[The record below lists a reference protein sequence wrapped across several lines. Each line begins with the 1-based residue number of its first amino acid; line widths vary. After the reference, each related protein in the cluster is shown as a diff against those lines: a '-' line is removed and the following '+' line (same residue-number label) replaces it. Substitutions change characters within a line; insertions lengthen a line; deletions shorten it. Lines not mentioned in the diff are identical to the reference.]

1 MTLPDP
7 DQLLDEQI
15 EYYRQ
20 RAPEYDDW
28 WEGAGAWRRPA
39 EIDERWRAETAL
51 LVDAL
56 IEFDARGE
64 VLEIAAGTGNLTRHL
79 VRSADQLTAI
89 DTSPEALEIAQSK
102 LDGASNADLVVADI
116 FRWEPPKRYDAIVFG
131 FWLSHVPPA
140 RTTAFWDL
148 VDRAL
153 APGGRVFLVDSR
165 FSSERVG
172 RPVTSAPG
180 PQSGV
185 LSTTWLSE
193 AISQRTLSDGRE
205 YWIVKRDVQP
215 KELEAELA
223 ALGWT
228 AEAGTTGEYFVHAT
242 AGRAGPA
249 SSAGN

>member
-28 WEGAGAWRRPA
+28 WEGVGVWRRSA
-39 EIDERWRAETAL
+39 ETDERWRAEQAL
-51 LVDAL
+51 LVDAIL
-56 IEFDARGE
+56 AFDARGD

-79 VRSADQLTAI
+79 VHSADRLTAL
-89 DTSPEALEIAQSK
+89 DTSPEALEIARAK
-102 LDGASNADLVVADI
+102 LNNAPNVDLVVADV
-116 FRWEPPKRYDAIVFG
+116 FAWEPPKRYDAIVFG

-140 RTTAFWDL
+140 RTTAFWEL

-153 APGGRVFLVDSR
+153 APGGRVFLVDNR
-165 FSSERVG
+165 FSSER
-172 RPVTSAPG
+172 PDEAVTSAPG
-180 PQSGV
+180 ARPGV
-185 LSTTWLSE
+185 MSTTWLSE
-193 AISQRTLSDGRE
+193 SISKRTLSDGRE

-215 KELEAELA
+215 TQLEAELA

-228 AEAGTTGEYFVHAT
+228 AHAGTTGEYFVHAT
-242 AGRAGPA
+242 GLRA
-249 SSAGN
+249 SSV